1 MPFLNYQ
8 INFSSLLY
16 VLKSSLLSKLHFM
29 PLLQIQN
36 LTTQSLNFWNNIKA
50 MAIEY
55 APKVIGAII
64 IYILGAW
71 VIKKIGNVLKATF
84 VKRHYEPSLQTFLS
98 SLVKGVLTVLLVI
111 TVFGMIGVNITA
123 FGALIAG
130 AGLAIGVALNG
141 TLGNF
146 AGGVMMLIFKPFKV
160 GDMIEAQ
167 GQTGVV
173 LEQGI
178 FNTII
183 LTAEN
188 KTVILPNGP
197 VSTNIIT
204 NYNTHGNLRV
214 DLTMAIAPTT
224 DISKARAVA
233 ITAMKSHSKVLD
245 TPAPEVSV
253 LKVADGMI
261 SLAIRPYTVQAD
273 YWDVYFGVQEL
284 VKNAWA
290 ENNVDG
296 PVPHMVIINKT
307 P

>member
-1 MPFLNYQ
+1 M
-8 INFSSLLY
+8 S
-16 VLKSSLLSKLHFM
+16 
-29 PLLQIQN
+29 LLQIQN
-36 LTTQSLNFWNNIKA
+36 LTTESLNVWNNVKA

-55 APKVIGAII
+55 APKVLGAII
-64 IYILGAW
+64 VYIIGTW
-71 VIKKIGNVLKATF
+71 IIKKIGIALKVGF
-84 VKRHYEPSLQTFLS
+84 IKRHYDPSLQTFLS
-98 SLVKGVLTVLLVI
+98 SLVKGILTVLLVI
-111 TVFGMIGVNITA
+111 TVFGMIGINITA

-146 AGGVMMLIFKPFKV
+146 AGGVMMLVFKPFKV

-167 GQTGVV
+167 GQTGIV

-178 FNTII
+178 FNTVI

-224 DISKARAVA
+224 DISKAREVA
-233 ITAMKSHSKVLD
+233 IAAMRSHPKVLAV
-245 TPAPEVSV
+245 PSPEVSV
-253 LKVADGMI
+253 LKVADGMTT
-261 SLAIRPYTVQAD
+261 LAIRPYTTQPD
-273 YWDVYFGVQEL
+273 YWAVYFGAQEL
-284 VKNAWA
+284 VKNAWS
-290 ENNVDG
+290 ENNIEG
-296 PVPHMVIINKT
+296 PTPHMVIINKT
-307 P
+307 T